1 MGLALGLISSPLD
14 RLIAFYLMAF
24 YLSPVIIT
32 TSELTSKL
40 TTSKLK
46 FFIFTIIC
54 KFCLNL
60 NLVAIASLALSKP
73 INAQVV
79 QNPSISQQDFSQRDI
94 TPRDI
99 EPSPN
104 KPLEEPQTPQI
115 LPPPEDLLPKPKLSE
130 PEFTLPNNPSQRI
143 TVKQF
148 VISGSTVFKQKDF
161 AKIVTAYINRPL
173 TIAELFQVRSE
184 ITKLYLDKGYIT
196 SGAFIP
202 PQKFKDGVV
211 EIKVIEGKLED
222 IKVRGNQKLK
232 PSYVRS
238 RIARATKKPLNRDR
252 LLKALQLLQLNS
264 LIENISA
271 KLSAGTRPGES
282 LLELEIRETNTFQT
296 SLILDNARSP
306 SVGTFRRQI
315 QISDT
320 NLLGYGDSISGSYKN
335 TDGSNAFDFNY
346 KLPINPRNGTIS
358 LSYGA
363 SDNNVIEEP
372 FNVLD
377 IQSKSRY
384 YEATFRQPIVEKPQ
398 QELALGVTLSRRESE
413 AKFLDDEVPFQ
424 ASGADEEGKTRVSA
438 IRFFQDWTSR
448 NSKQVFALRS
458 QFSIGVDWFNPTI
471 NETSPDSNF
480 YVWRGQ
486 MQWVRL
492 LARDTLLLLRGDM
505 QFADRPLL
513 PFEQFGL
520 GGQESIRG
528 YRQDVL
534 LKDNGIFAS
543 AEVRIP
549 VIRFSRNNSLLQV
562 APFIDFGTAWNRG
575 GREGSNS
582 SSDPNTLVSAGLG
595 LRLQLKDNLSA
606 RFDWGIPL
614 VSVSGD
620 KDSLQENG
628 LYFSVIANPF

>member
-1 MGLALGLISSPLD
+1 
-14 RLIAFYLMAF
+14 MAF
-24 YLSPVIIT
+24 ERVLVKIT
-32 TSELTSKL
+32 TQKFRFIVCKL
-40 TTSKLK
+40 
-46 FFIFTIIC
+46 
-54 KFCLNL
+54 CLSL
-60 NLVAIASLALSKP
+60 NLVVVASLASSKP
-73 INAQVV
+73 VNSQVV
-79 QNPSISQQDFSQRDI
+79 QNPNVNRQDINI
-94 TPRDI
+94 TPRNI

-104 KPLEEPQTPQI
+104 KPFEEPQPPQP
-115 LPPPEDLLPKPKLSE
+115 LPPPEDLLPKPRLSE
-130 PEFTLPNNPSQRI
+130 PEFTLPGDTSRQI

-148 VISGSTVFKQKDF
+148 VITGNTALKQKDF
-161 AKIVTAYINRPL
+161 DKIITPYLNRPL
-173 TIAELFQVRSE
+173 TIAELFKVRSE
-184 ITKLYLDKGYIT
+184 ITQIYISKGYIT

-232 PSYVRS
+232 RGYIRS
-238 RIARATKKPLNRDR
+238 RLARSTKKPLNREK
-252 LLKALQLLQLNS
+252 LLKALQLLQINP

-282 LLELEIRETNTFQT
+282 LLEIEIQEANTFQT
-296 SLILDNARSP
+296 SLVLDNARSP

-315 QISDT
+315 QVGDT

-335 TDGSNAFDFNY
+335 TDGSNSFDFHY
-346 KLPINPRNGTIS
+346 KLPINPRNGSIS
-358 LSYGA
+358 LNYGI
-363 SDNNVIEEP
+363 SENKVIEEP

-377 IQSKSRY
+377 IQSDSRY
-384 YEATFRQPIVEKPQ
+384 YEVSFRQLIVEKTQ
-398 QELALGVTLSRRESE
+398 QELGLGVTLSRRESK
-413 AKFLDDEVPFQ
+413 ARFLEDQVPFQ
-424 ASGADEEGKTRVSA
+424 ASGADAEGKTKVSA

-448 NSKQVFALRS
+448 DRKQVFALRS
-458 QFSIGVDWFNPTI
+458 QFSIGVDWLNSTI

-480 YVWRGQ
+480 YAWRGQ

-492 LARDTLLLLRGDM
+492 LAKDTLLLLRGDM
-505 QFADRPLL
+505 QFADRPLV

-528 YRQDVL
+528 YRQDAL

-549 VIRFSRNNSLLQV
+549 IVRFSRNKSLLQV
-562 APFIDFGTAWNRG
+562 APFIDFATAWNRS
-575 GREGSNS
+575 GRENTSSN
-582 SSDPNTLVSAGLG
+582 SDPNTLVSAGLG
-595 LRLQLKDNLSA
+595 LRLQLEDRLSA

-628 LYFSVIANPF
+628 LYFSIIANPF

>member
-1 MGLALGLISSPLD
+1 
-14 RLIAFYLMAF
+14 MAF
-24 YLSPVIIT
+24 EKVLVKI
-32 TSELTSKL
+32 
-40 TTSKLK
+40 TTSKLR
-46 FFIFTIIC
+46 FVIC
-54 KFCLNL
+54 KLCLSL
-60 NLVAIASLALSKP
+60 NLVAVASLASSKP
-73 INAQVV
+73 VNSQVV
-79 QNPSISQQDFSQRDI
+79 QNPNVNRQDIDI
-94 TPRDI
+94 NPRNI

-104 KPLEEPQTPQI
+104 KPFEEPQAPQQ
-115 LPPPEDLLPKPKLSE
+115 LPPPEDLLPKPRLSE
-130 PEFTLPNNPSQRI
+130 PEFTLPGDTSRQI

-148 VISGSTVFKQKDF
+148 VITGSTAFKQKDF
-161 AKIVTAYINRPL
+161 DKIITPYLNRPL
-173 TIAELFQVRSE
+173 TIAELFKVRSE
-184 ITKLYLDKGYIT
+184 ITNLYISKGYIT

-232 PSYVRS
+232 RSYIRS
-238 RIARATKKPLNRDR
+238 RLARSTKKPLNREK
-252 LLKALQLLQLNS
+252 LLKALQLLQINP

-282 LLELEIRETNTFQT
+282 LLEIEIRETNTFQT

-315 QISDT
+315 QVGDT

-335 TDGSNAFDFNY
+335 TDGSNSFDFHY

-358 LSYGA
+358 LNYGI
-363 SDNNVIEEP
+363 SENKVIEEP
-372 FNVLD
+372 FNILD
-377 IQSKSRY
+377 IQSDSRY
-384 YEATFRQPIVEKPQ
+384 YEVSFRQPIVEKTQ
-398 QELALGVTLSRRESE
+398 QELGLGITLSRRESE
-413 AKFLDDEVPFQ
+413 ARFLDDEVPFQ
-424 ASGADEEGKTRVSA
+424 ASGADAEGKTKVSA

-448 NSKQVFALRS
+448 DRKQVFALRS
-458 QFSIGVDWFNPTI
+458 QFSIGVDWLNSTI

-480 YVWRGQ
+480 YAWRGQ

-492 LARDTLLLLRGDM
+492 LAKDTLLLLRGDM
-505 QFADRPLL
+505 QFADRPLV

-528 YRQDVL
+528 YRQDAL

-549 VIRFSRNNSLLQV
+549 IFRFSRNRSLLQV
-562 APFIDFGTAWNRG
+562 APFIDFGTAWNRS
-575 GREGSNS
+575 GRESTSSN
-582 SSDPNTLVSAGLG
+582 SDPNTLVSAGLG
-595 LRLQLKDNLSA
+595 LRLQLEDRLSA

-628 LYFSVIANPF
+628 LYFSIIANPF

>member
-1 MGLALGLISSPLD
+1 MAFERVLVKINTSKLRFIICELCLSSGLVVVASLISSK
-14 RLIAFYLMAF
+14 
-24 YLSPVIIT
+24 PVN
-32 TSELTSKL
+32 S
-40 TTSKLK
+40 
-46 FFIFTIIC
+46 
-54 KFCLNL
+54 
-60 NLVAIASLALSKP
+60 
-73 INAQVV
+73 QVV
-79 QNPSISQQDFSQRDI
+79 QNPSVNRQDIDI
-94 TPRDI
+94 TPRNI

-104 KPLEEPQTPQI
+104 KPLEEPRAPQP
-115 LPPPEDLLPKPKLSE
+115 LPPPEDLLPKPRLSE
-130 PEFTLPNNPSQRI
+130 PEFTLPGDTSRQI

-148 VISGSTVFKQKDF
+148 VITGSTAFKQKDF
-161 AKIVTAYINRPL
+161 DKIITPYLNRPL
-173 TIAELFQVRSE
+173 TIAELFKIRSE
-184 ITKLYLDKGYIT
+184 ITKLYINKGYIT

-232 PSYVRS
+232 RSYIRS
-238 RIARATKKPLNRDR
+238 RLARSTKKPLNREK
-252 LLKALQLLQLNS
+252 LLKALQLLQINP

-282 LLELEIRETNTFQT
+282 LLEIEIRETNTFQT
-296 SLILDNARSP
+296 SLSLDNARSP

-315 QISDT
+315 QIGDT
-320 NLLGYGDSISGSYKN
+320 NLLGYGDNISGSYKN
-335 TDGSNAFDFNY
+335 TDGSNSFDFHY

-358 LSYGA
+358 LNYGI
-363 SDNNVIEEP
+363 SENKVIEEP

-377 IQSKSRY
+377 IQSESRY
-384 YEATFRQPIVEKPQ
+384 YEVSFRQPIVEKTQ
-398 QELALGVTLSRRESE
+398 QELGLGITLSRRESE
-413 AKFLDDEVPFQ
+413 ARFLEDEVPFQ
-424 ASGADEEGKTRVSA
+424 ASGADAEGKTKVSA

-448 NSKQVFALRS
+448 DRKQVFALRS
-458 QFSIGVDWFNPTI
+458 QFSIGVNWLNSTT

-480 YVWRGQ
+480 YAWRGQ

-492 LARDTLLLLRGDM
+492 LAKDTLLLLRGDM
-505 QFADRPLL
+505 QFADRPLV

-528 YRQDVL
+528 YRQDAL

-549 VIRFSRNNSLLQV
+549 IVRFSRNKSLLQV
-562 APFIDFGTAWNRG
+562 APFVDFGTAWNRS
-575 GREGSNS
+575 GRESSSSN
-582 SSDPNTLVSAGLG
+582 SDPNTLLSAGLG
-595 LRLQLKDNLSA
+595 LRLQLEDRLSA

-614 VSVSGD
+614 VSFSGD

-628 LYFSVIANPF
+628 LYFSIIANPF

>member
-1 MGLALGLISSPLD
+1 
-14 RLIAFYLMAF
+14 MAF
-24 YLSPVIIT
+24 ERVLVKIT
-32 TSELTSKL
+32 TQ
-40 TTSKLK
+40 K
-46 FFIFTIIC
+46 FRFIIC
-54 KFCLNL
+54 KLCLSL
-60 NLVAIASLALSKP
+60 NLVVVASLASSKP
-73 INAQVV
+73 VNSQVV
-79 QNPSISQQDFSQRDI
+79 QNPNVNRQDIDI
-94 TPRDI
+94 TPRNI

-104 KPLEEPQTPQI
+104 KPFEEPQAPQP
-115 LPPPEDLLPKPKLSE
+115 LPPPEDLLPKPRLSE
-130 PEFTLPNNPSQRI
+130 PEFTLPGDSSRQI

-148 VISGSTVFKQKDF
+148 VITGNTAFKQKDF
-161 AKIVTAYINRPL
+161 DKIITPYLNRPL
-173 TIAELFQVRSE
+173 TIAELFKVRSE
-184 ITKLYLDKGYIT
+184 ITKLYINKGYIT

-232 PSYVRS
+232 RSYIRS
-238 RIARATKKPLNRDR
+238 RLARSTKKPLNREK
-252 LLKALQLLQLNS
+252 LLKALQLLQINP

-282 LLELEIRETNTFQT
+282 LLEIEIQEANTFQT
-296 SLILDNARSP
+296 SLVLDNARSP

-315 QISDT
+315 QVGDT

-335 TDGSNAFDFNY
+335 TDGSNSFDFHY

-358 LSYGA
+358 LNYGI
-363 SDNNVIEEP
+363 SENKVIEEP

-377 IQSKSRY
+377 IQSDSRY
-384 YEATFRQPIVEKPQ
+384 YEVSFRQPIVEKTQ
-398 QELALGVTLSRRESE
+398 QELGLGVTLSRRESE
-413 AKFLDDEVPFQ
+413 ARFLEDQVPFQ
-424 ASGADEEGKTRVSA
+424 ASGADAEGKTKVSA

-448 NSKQVFALRS
+448 DRKQVFALRS
-458 QFSIGVDWFNPTI
+458 QFSIGVDWLNSTI

-480 YVWRGQ
+480 YAWRGQ

-492 LARDTLLLLRGDM
+492 LAKDTLLLLRGDM
-505 QFADRPLL
+505 QFADRPLV

-528 YRQDVL
+528 YRQDAL
-534 LKDNGIFAS
+534 IKDNGIFAS

-549 VIRFSRNNSLLQV
+549 IVRFSRNKSLLQV
-562 APFIDFGTAWNRG
+562 APFIDFGTAWNRS
-575 GREGSNS
+575 GRENTSSNS
-582 SSDPNTLVSAGLG
+582 EPNTLVSAGLG
-595 LRLQLKDNLSA
+595 LRLQLEDRLSA

-628 LYFSVIANPF
+628 LYFSIIANPF

>member
-1 MGLALGLISSPLD
+1 MIVVFLRFWIEIYRFNIISFNLFNGFEKVLV
-14 RLIAFYLMAF
+14 RI
-24 YLSPVIIT
+24 
-32 TSELTSKL
+32 
-40 TTSKLK
+40 TTSKLR
-46 FFIFTIIC
+46 FIIC
-54 KFCLNL
+54 KLCLSL
-60 NLVAIASLALSKP
+60 NLVTIASLASSKP
-73 INAQVV
+73 LNAQIAQSPNVNQQQ
-79 QNPSISQQDFSQRDI
+79 QNI
-94 TPRDI
+94 TPRNI
-99 EPSPN
+99 EPSPQ
-104 KPLEEPQTPQI
+104 KPLEEPQVPQP
-115 LPPPEDLLPKPKLSE
+115 LPPPENLLPQPRLSE
-130 PEFTLPNNPSQRI
+130 PEFTLPRNASETI

-148 VISGSTVFKQKDF
+148 VISGSTVFKQKNFD
-161 AKIVTAYINRPL
+161 KVITPYLNRPL
-173 TIAELFQVRSE
+173 TITELFQVRSE
-184 ITKLYLDKGYIT
+184 ITKLYVDRGYIT

-211 EIKVIEGKLED
+211 EIKVIEGKLEG

-232 PSYVRS
+232 PSYIRS

-252 LLKALQLLQLNS
+252 LLKALQLLQINP

-282 LLELEIRETNTFQT
+282 LLELEIRESKTFQT

-306 SVGTFRRQI
+306 SVGTFRHQI
-315 QISDT
+315 QIGDT

-346 KLPINPRNGTIS
+346 QLPINPRNGTIS
-358 LSYGA
+358 LSYGT
-363 SDNNVIEEP
+363 SENNVIEKP

-377 IQSKSRY
+377 IQSNSRY
-384 YEATFRQPIVEKPQ
+384 YEASFRQPILETPQ
-398 QELALGVTLSRRESE
+398 EELGLGVTLSRRESE
-413 AKFLDDEVPFQ
+413 ARFLEDEAPFQ
-424 ASGADEEGKTRVSA
+424 AAGADEEGKTRVSA

-448 NSKQVFALRS
+448 NSEQVFALRS
-458 QFSIGVDWFNPTI
+458 QFSIGVDWFNSTN
-471 NETSPDSNF
+471 NERSPDSNF
-480 YVWRGQ
+480 YAWRGQ

-492 LARDTLLLLRGDM
+492 LAKDTLLLLRGDI
-505 QFADRPLL
+505 QFADRPLV

-528 YRQDVL
+528 YRQDAL

-575 GREGSNS
+575 GRENS
-582 SSDPNTLVSAGLG
+582 SSDSDPNTLVSAGLG
-595 LRLQLKDNLSA
+595 LRLQLEDNFSA
-606 RFDWGIPL
+606 RLDWGIPL
-614 VSVSGD
+614 VSISGD

-628 LYFSVIANPF
+628 LYFSIIANPF

>member
-1 MGLALGLISSPLD
+1 
-14 RLIAFYLMAF
+14 MAF
-24 YLSPVIIT
+24 YISSVIIT
-32 TSELTSKL
+32 TSDLTSKL
-40 TTSKLK
+40 TISKLD
-46 FFIFTIIC
+46 FFKFTIC
-54 KFCLNL
+54 KLCLSL

-73 INAQVV
+73 LNAQVV
-79 QNPSISQQDFSQRDI
+79 QNPNINQPDINRQNINRPDI

-99 EPSPN
+99 NPPP
-104 KPLEEPQTPQI
+104 KQPLEEPQAPQL
-115 LPPPEDLLPKPKLSE
+115 LPPLEDLLPKPTPSE
-130 PEFTLPNNPSQRI
+130 PEFTLPSNASQTI

-148 VISGSTVFKQKDF
+148 VINGSTVFKQKDF
-161 AKIVTAYINRPL
+161 DKIITPYLNRPL
-173 TIAELFQVRSE
+173 TITELFQVRSE
-184 ITKLYLDKGYIT
+184 ITKLYVDQGYIT

-202 PQKFKDGVV
+202 AQKFKDGVV
-211 EIKVIEGKLED
+211 EIKVVEGKLED

-232 PSYVRS
+232 HSYVRS
-238 RIARATKKPLNRDR
+238 RLARATKKPLNRDR
-252 LLKALQLLQLNS
+252 LLKALQLLQLNP

-271 KLSAGTRPGES
+271 KLSAGIRPGES
-282 LLELEIRETNTFQT
+282 LLEVEIRETNTFQT

-306 SVGTFRRQI
+306 SVGSFRRQI
-315 QISDT
+315 QIGDT

-346 KLPINPRNGTIS
+346 QLPINPRDGTIS
-358 LSYGA
+358 LSYGT

-384 YEATFRQPIVEKPQ
+384 YEATFRQPIVETPQ
-398 QELALGVTLSRRESE
+398 QELGLGVTLSRRESE
-413 AKFLDDEVPFQ
+413 ARFLEDEAPFQ
-424 ASGADEEGKTRVSA
+424 AAGADEEGKTRVSA

-458 QFSIGVDWFNPTI
+458 QFSIGVNWFNSTI
-471 NETSPDSNF
+471 NERSPDSNF
-480 YVWRGQ
+480 YAWRGQ

-492 LARDTLLLLRGDM
+492 LAKDTLLLLRGDI
-505 QFADRPLL
+505 QFADRPLVS
-513 PFEQFGL
+513 FEQFGL

-528 YRQDVL
+528 YRQDAL

-575 GREGSNS
+575 GRENTGSDS
-582 SSDPNTLVSAGLG
+582 TPNTLVSTGLG
-595 LRLQLKDNLSA
+595 LRLQLEDYLSA
-606 RFDWGIPL
+606 RLDWGIPL

-628 LYFSVIANPF
+628 LYFSITVNPF